1 MRVYGRL
8 WFSSYNRLKC
18 AIIPPVLVILEVGMI
33 LSSRFEEALLFA
45 TRLHSTQWR
54 KGTGIPYIAHLL
66 AVTSIVL
73 ENGGN
78 EDEAIAALLHDA
90 IEDQGGDATREEI
103 RRRFGN
109 DVVAIVDGC
118 TDADVIP
125 KPPWRARKESYIAH
139 LRQAP
144 PPVRLVSSADKL
156 HNARALLADYRQLGD
171 ELWLRFQGGKGGTLW
186 YYRAVVDVLSEGGSN
201 PLIEELERVVAE
213 LEHLAGKTASK

>member
-109 DVVAIVDGC
+109 DGGAIVDAS
-118 TDADVIP
+118 TDPHLIP
-125 KPPWRARKESYIAH
+125 NPP
-139 LRQAP
+139 
-144 PPVRLVSSADKL
+144 
-156 HNARALLADYRQLGD
+156 
-171 ELWLRFQGGKGGTLW
+171 
-186 YYRAVVDVLSEGGSN
+186 SN
-201 PLIEELERVVAE
+201 PPTEPY
-213 LEHLAGKTASK
+213 TP